1 MVVRVRVE
9 VKYGDRLIET
19 AAVASSGYEAEV
31 PKLHLPLAL
40 ACRLGIPLHAL
51 PGESY
56 MVVGGST
63 HAYVLG
69 EVMVRVVAEDR
80 SSEWVSARAVT
91 VPGEHE
97 VLLSDK
103 LPDALGIE
111 IARAGLGYWRFSG
124 ESPEHLR
131 WSVEAQFWVE

>member
-1 MVVRVRVE
+1 VVVRVRVE
-9 VKYGDRLIET
+9 VKPGDRAVEA
-19 AAVASSGYEAEV
+19 AAVANSGYEAEA
-31 PKLHLPLAL
+31 PELHLPLAL
-40 ACRLGIPLHAL
+40 ARRLDVSLHAL

-56 MVVGGST
+56 RVVGGST

-69 EVMVRVVAEDR
+69 EVLIRAVAEDR
-80 SSEWVSARAVT
+80 RSDWVRARAVS

-103 LPDALGIE
+103 LLDALGIE

-124 ESPEHLR
+124 EGPERLR
-131 WSVEAQFWVE
+131 RSVEAQFWVE